1 MPTASLP
8 LIKTPED
15 SQAGIRQQDA
25 EKTSFRPATVESA
38 NRGYGTLEPSTGS
51 TSSCDLDDR
60 FMENNAGIQHEHQR
74 PYGEL
79 FQLAMELKE
88 FYTLHD
94 LQIQGNNDIANQSKE
109 LDKKERRVQALKEQV
124 SRKNDQVALHRSKL
138 SDLREALKQ
147 QESEIE
153 QKRKNLRLDWAR
165 CPN

>member
-1 MPTASLP
+1 
-8 LIKTPED
+8 
-15 SQAGIRQQDA
+15 
-25 EKTSFRPATVESA
+25 
-38 NRGYGTLEPSTGS
+38 
-51 TSSCDLDDR
+51 
-60 FMENNAGIQHEHQR
+60 
-74 PYGEL
+74 
-79 FQLAMELKE
+79 MELKE